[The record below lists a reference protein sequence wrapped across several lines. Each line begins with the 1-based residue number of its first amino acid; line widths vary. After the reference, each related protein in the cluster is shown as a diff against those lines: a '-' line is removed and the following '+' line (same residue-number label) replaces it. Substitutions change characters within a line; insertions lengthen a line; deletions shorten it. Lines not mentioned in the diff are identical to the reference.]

1 VKVLRSSIATPPAAL
16 VCLAALV
23 AGCSSVDGL
32 LSGDKVDYRTG
43 AAKTA
48 PLEVPPDL
56 TQLSKDGRY
65 QPQAGVIS
73 ASRMGQPA
81 TAPQLV
87 AGVEVATAKVAPVAY
102 GNVRIERQG
111 DRRWLVTSLTPDQV
125 WPQVRAFWVDRGFKL
140 EVDDPVVG
148 VIETE
153 WAEDRAKLPQDMIRR
168 TLGSLVDSLFSTGL
182 RDKFK
187 TRIERVDGGS
197 EIFITHRGIAEVPEP
212 GFQSGGINWKPRP
225 SDPVLEG
232 EMLAMMMSKIGST
245 AVAAAATTKPVPG
258 SPAGGAAPIAPVPA
272 AKAHARAVTGQASA
286 GLEIDESFDRAWRQV
301 GVALDR
307 SGFTVEDRDR
317 GVGVYFVRYVDPK
330 QAGRDEPNI
339 FQRLFN
345 PSDANKSSLQRFRI
359 ALKSS
364 GDKTTGVV
372 ILNAQ
377 GTPDNGEG
385 AQHIVARLVDELK

>member
-1 VKVLRSSIATPPAAL
+1 MRSFTATPSAAL

-56 TQLSKDGRY
+56 TQLAKDGRY

-81 TAPQLV
+81 TAPQGV
-87 AGVEVATAKVAPVAY
+87 AGVEPATAKVAPVAY

-140 EVDDPVVG
+140 EVDDPLVG

-153 WAEDRAKLPQDMIRR
+153 WAEDRAKVPQDMIRR

-197 EIFITHRGIAEVPEP
+197 EIFITHRGIAEVAEP
-212 GFQSGGINWKPRP
+212 GFQSSSVNWKPRP

-245 AVAAAATTKPVPG
+245 AVAAAAAATPAAVSAAAAAATTA
-258 SPAGGAAPIAPVPA
+258 PAGR
-272 AKAHARAVTGQASA
+272 AHARAVTGQASA
-286 GLEIDESFDRAWRQV
+286 GLEIDETFDRAWRQV

-317 GVGVYFVRYVDPK
+317 GIGVYFVRYVDPK
-330 QAGRDEPNI
+330 QAGRDEPNM
-339 FQRLFN
+339 FQRLF
-345 PSDANKSSLQRFRI
+345 SSADANKSSLQRFRI
-359 ALKSS
+359 SLKSS

-372 ILNAQ
+372 ILNSQ